1 MVRRSKQNPAEGLMD
16 LAARVPW
23 WVGVLLAVISYLALH
38 AYAALPVVPPSGPTA
53 GLMTAVTG
61 PGLATAGQVLLPLL
75 FLLGAAVSAFRR
87 RGAGQGH
94 ISAANRNDDVAR
106 MPWRQFEVLVGEY
119 FRRQGFASM
128 DGGGGLDG
136 GVDVVLKNGADRYLV
151 RCKHWRAMRVDV
163 QAVRD
168 LYGAMAAQH
177 GVGAYIVTSG
187 DFTDE
192 ARKFA
197 EAREIRLIDGRTL
210 LLGIRVPA
218 AAGPASVPYA
228 EARAATAAPSDF
240 PKDVAAPAMG
250 EAPVRSVPLCPL
262 CGATMV
268 QRVVGSGRNAGKI
281 FWGCG
286 RFRET
291 KCQGTRAI
299 RSSSPGVA
307 P

>member
-61 PGLATAGQVLLPLL
+61 PGFATAGKYLLPLL

-228 EARAATAAPSDF
+228 EARAATAASSDF
-240 PKDVAAPAMG
+240 PKDVATPAIV
-250 EAPVRSVPLCPL
+250 EAPVRS
-262 CGATMV
+262 
-268 QRVVGSGRNAGKI
+268 
-281 FWGCG
+281 
-286 RFRET
+286 
-291 KCQGTRAI
+291 
-299 RSSSPGVA
+299 
-307 P
+307 

>member
-1 MVRRSKQNPAEGLMD
+1 MARRSKQNPAEGLMD

-23 WVGVLLAVISYLALH
+23 WVGVILAVISYLALH
-38 AYAALPVVPPSGPTA
+38 AYAVLPGGPPA
-53 GLMTAVTG
+53 GLMSAVTG
-61 PGLATAGQVLLPLL
+61 RGLATGAQYLLPLF

-87 RGAGQGH
+87 RGAGHGPT
-94 ISAANRNDDVAR
+94 AAASRNDDVAR

-128 DGGGGLDG
+128 DGGGGPDG

-151 RCKHWRAMRVDV
+151 RCRHWRAMRVDV

-168 LYGAMAAQH
+168 LYGEMAAQRV
-177 GVGAYIVTSG
+177 VGAYIVTSG
-187 DFTDE
+187 DFSDE

-197 EAREIRLIDGRTL
+197 EAREMRLIDGRTL

-218 AAGPASVPYA
+218 
-228 EARAATAAPSDF
+228 EARPSAAAPLNFSQS
-240 PKDVAAPAMG
+240 VAAPAMG
-250 EAPVRSVPLCPL
+250 EAPVGSVPLCPL

-268 QRVVGSGRNAGKI
+268 QREVGSGRNAGKR

-286 RFRET
+286 RYRET

-299 RSSSPGVA
+299 RSSGPGIA

>member
-38 AYAALPVVPPSGPTA
+38 AYAALPVVPPSGPNA
-53 GLMTAVTG
+53 GLMTAVTA

-94 ISAANRNDDVAR
+94 TSAANRNDDVAR

-128 DGGGGLDG
+128 DGTGGLDG

-168 LYGAMAAQH
+168 LYGAMTAQH

-240 PKDVAAPAMG
+240 PKDGAAPAIV
-250 EAPVRSVPLCPL
+250 EVPVRSVPLCPL

-268 QRVVGSGRNAGKI
+268 QRVVGSGRNAGKR

-291 KCQGTRAI
+291 KCQGTRGI
-299 RSSSPGVA
+299 RSSGPGVA